1 MSKNNGVKEA
11 LGDDYRPGVT
21 LVDGKPK
28 KVVMTVTGAKEAY
41 GWYDAFLDAF
51 SQTGNLS
58 QSARVAGVTPSGVRW
73 ARDHT
78 EEFAR
83 RYDEAFEYAADRLEE
98 EMNNRLF
105 EPQGNRGSD
114 PLLMFALKAVR
125 PAKFRELPPAHNVR
139 AQATEV
145 RVTLKLG
152 DAKPQAATI
161 EVDSTELTIGD
172 E

>member
-1 MSKNNGVKEA
+1 
-11 LGDDYRPGVT
+11 
-21 LVDGKPK
+21 
-28 KVVMTVTGAKEAY
+28 
-41 GWYDAFLDAF
+41 
-51 SQTGNLS
+51 
-58 QSARVAGVTPSGVRW
+58 
-73 ARDHT
+73 
-78 EEFAR
+78 
-83 RYDEAFEYAADRLEE
+83 
-98 EMNNRLF
+98 
-105 EPQGNRGSD
+105 
-114 PLLMFALKAVR
+114 VR